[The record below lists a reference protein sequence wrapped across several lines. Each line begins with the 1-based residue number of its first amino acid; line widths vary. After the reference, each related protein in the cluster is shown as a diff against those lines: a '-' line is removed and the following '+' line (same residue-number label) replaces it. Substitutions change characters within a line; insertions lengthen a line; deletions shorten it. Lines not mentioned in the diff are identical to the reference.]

1 MTREMIE
8 AGFRNGII
16 SIEDEYDGCI
26 SLCCRIGEN
35 SFYFA
40 SSEDADLAV
49 AEYWKTYTLD
59 ETIDML
65 FDILRTVESAEKY
78 GLDDGEYEYYKT
90 VLAV

>member
-16 SIEDEYDGCI
+16 SIEDEYGGCT
-26 SLCCRIGEN
+26 SLCCRIGDN

-40 SSEDADLAV
+40 SSEDADLTK
-49 AEYWKTYTLD
+49 AEYWKSYTLD

-65 FDILRTVESAEKY
+65 FNILKTVKSAEGY
-78 GLDDGEYEYYKT
+78 GLDDGEYGYYET
-90 VLAV
+90 VLTV